1 MNALGVALVGCVI
14 QVTLFALAV
23 AVLYAAACRRDPER
37 AVRTVLGGLVGIA
50 LLTVVCWS
58 PWPNWSDAL
67 NRAMARNG
75 ALQAELS
82 TAAGSGVAS
91 SSTEGGADARTV
103 PSSVENVADT
113 SMLRSLWNGLQQV
126 WTADNVEPQPTI
138 GWSWP
143 AMTAAAFLVTAA
155 LGIVRLV
162 IGLVSVT
169 RLARGGTL
177 VDDPCLVEL
186 VDTLRA
192 ELGCTRGITL
202 VECKSLATAATTGW
216 RHARILLP
224 SSWRRWSSAEL
235 RAVLAH
241 EIAHVGRGDFGAHL
255 LAQIGLALHSYHPL
269 VHWLV
274 GRLRLEQELA
284 ADAAAAR
291 VAGGRQSY
299 LNTLAGLALAQ
310 PAARLAWPA
319 QAFISSRRMFL
330 RRIEMLRDQKSV
342 GTGSGAANRRER
354 IVGWLAVAALCGVG
368 LGVIG
373 LRAPNVARAENQVA
387 GAETAEKPAKDKSE
401 KTEYDFS
408 YVPENTMALFAVR
421 QAELAADPRLRPL
434 ADLLD
439 DVTRPSI
446 PSKLAKQTTLALVA
460 PELDEQGRMRAGF
473 SPEQFIIHT
482 TEPVDFAAFLKKAYP
497 SLSTIQ
503 DGGREIMVI
512 GPHPSL
518 MSFFAPNKQT
528 LLGRFRPGLVKML
541 SAADAAKSPAGAD
554 TWNKAAQG
562 PILIVAKTAKIR
574 DFYIGQASA
583 TAFMLMPLLS
593 SADTLMLWV
602 EPKDDLR
609 IVGRVICK
617 SPEDAKRVVETLNA
631 LAGLAQNAADTKRE
645 LVPKNSPDAAAAATA
660 FKLIDQCLGSRKVTI
675 TDSDVQIEATL
686 GKTDDVAKMIV
697 ESLAPAVRAA
707 RAAAHRTT
715 STNNLKQIA
724 LAMHLYADKEKH
736 FPPAV
741 LIGSDGKTPY
751 SWRVALLP
759 HLGHDA
765 LYKQYR
771 FDQPWD
777 SAENRKV
784 LEQMPTVYRHP
795 MDEPSSLST
804 SYFVLTGSDTA
815 FPDVP
820 GKGTGFAEI
829 RDGTSRTI
837 LAVEAKRHTPWT
849 KPEDIA
855 YTADGPVPKLGGFS
869 EGAFN
874 AALCDGSVR
883 LIADA
888 IDEKLLRA
896 MITKAGGERFD
907 DPTLR

>member
-23 AVLYAAACRRDPER
+23 GVIYTVACRRDPER
-37 AVRTVLGGLVGIA
+37 AVRTVLGGLVGVA

-58 PWPNWSDAL
+58 PWPSWSGTLA
-67 NRAMARNG
+67 RAARSVEAEHRGESRTSKSPAGEPASPERASPG
-75 ALQAELS
+75 ARPASELS
-82 TAAGSGVAS
+82 LT
-91 SSTEGGADARTV
+91 SSTIG
-103 PSSVENVADT
+103 
-113 SMLRSLWNGLQQV
+113 SLWEGMRQV
-126 WTADNVEPQPTI
+126 WSGEIAPKRAEHWTWLEIV
-138 GWSWP
+138 
-143 AMTAAAFLVTAA
+143 AAAFVAAAA
-155 LGIVRLV
+155 LGMVRLA

-177 VDDPCLVEL
+177 VDDPCLLEL

-202 VECKSLATAATTGW
+202 VECTSLATAATVGW
-216 RHARILLP
+216 RHAWILLP
-224 SSWRRWSSAEL
+224 SSWRQWSTVEL

-255 LAQIGLALHSYHPL
+255 VAQVGLAFHSYHPL

-299 LNTLAGLALAQ
+299 LTTLAGLALVQ
-310 PAARLAWPA
+310 PAARVAWPA
-319 QAFISSRRMFL
+319 QAFIPSRHMFL
-330 RRIEMLRDQKSV
+330 RRIEMLCDQKAV
-342 GTGSGAANRRER
+342 GTGSGAANLRER
-354 IVGWLAVAALCGVG
+354 IVGWLAVAGLCGVG
-368 LGVIG
+368 FAVIG
-373 LRAPNVARAENQVA
+373 LRAPVSARAENQVA
-387 GAETAEKPAKDKSE
+387 TAKDAENTETPAAAKRK

-421 QAELAADPRLRPL
+421 PAELAADPRLRPL
-434 ADLLD
+434 AELLE
-439 DVTRPSI
+439 VTTRPTL
-446 PSKLAKQTTLALVA
+446 PSELLEQSTLLIVA
-460 PELDEQGRMRAGF
+460 PELDEKGQVRVGSGG
-473 SPEQFIIHT
+473 EQIVIHA
-482 TEPVDFAAFLKKAYP
+482 TEPVDFEAHLRKWYTNLREVP
-497 SLSTIQ
+497 
-503 DGGREIMVI
+503 DGGFKILASDANA
-512 GPHPSL
+512 GA
-518 MSFFAPNKQT
+518 MSFYMPDSKT
-528 LLGRFRPGLVKML
+528 LLGRGRSGLAQLLVNRN
-541 SAADAAKSPAGAD
+541 AALPPKNAEKWQAEGNGPFFVVVQSKAIGSQFAGL
-554 TWNKAAQG
+554 TSLLG
-562 PILIVAKTAKIR
+562 
-574 DFYIGQASA
+574 
-583 TAFMLMPLLS
+583 PLLKGS
-593 SADTLMLWV
+593 DTLTVSV
-602 EPKDDLR
+602 EPQDEMR
-609 IVGRVICK
+609 IVGRLTCK
-617 SPEDAKRVVETLNA
+617 TPDDAKRATDTLNA
-631 LAGLAQNAADTKRE
+631 LIVIAQNAVDAQRERVVPSSAD
-645 LVPKNSPDAAAAATA
+645 AAATA
-660 FKLIDQCLGSRKVTI
+660 IAVKLADHCLATRKITTSGST
-675 TDSDVQIEATL
+675 VQIEATL
-686 GKTDDVAKMIV
+686 GKTGDTVKMIV
-697 ESLAPAVRAA
+697 ETLAPAVRAA
-707 RAAAHRTT
+707 RAASERSV

-741 LIGSDGKTPY
+741 LIGPDGKTPY

-759 HLGHDA
+759 HLGQDA

-784 LEQMPTVYRHP
+784 LEQVPTVYRHP
-795 MDEPSSLST
+795 LDDSGPFNT
-804 SYFVLTGSDTA
+804 SYFVFTGPDTA
-815 FPDVP
+815 FPDEP
-820 GKGTGFAEI
+820 AKGTGIAEI

-869 EGAFN
+869 DGAFN

-883 LIADA
+883 LIANA